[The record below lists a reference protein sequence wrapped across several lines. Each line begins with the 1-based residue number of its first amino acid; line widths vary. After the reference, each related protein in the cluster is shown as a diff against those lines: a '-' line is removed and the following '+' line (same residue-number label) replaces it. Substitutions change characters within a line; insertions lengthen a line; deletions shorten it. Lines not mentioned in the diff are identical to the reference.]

1 MIRSFNSIET
11 LKGLE
16 RFTRLE
22 ELVLDNN
29 KLGDTVTFPPLPYLK
44 TLSLNNNQIVNL
56 EALINKL
63 CDSYPSLSYLSLL
76 SNKACPNQLSD
87 RDKDESDYQRYRY
100 YVLYKLS
107 NLHFLDSRR
116 VSPPERLEASSR
128 GEFTRVRRPS
138 SNQDVTDTI
147 SPPPAFTARP
157 LPLDLSTLGKH
168 KGTYGKCR
176 YKYTGKHSEGNRFI
190 LNSDL

>member
-1 MIRSFNSIET
+1 MYGAKVNYLDLSFNSIET

-29 KLGDTVTFPPLPYLK
+29 KLGDT
-44 TLSLNNNQIVNL
+44 IVNL

-157 LPLDLSTLGKH
+157 LPNVRKVSIQVHRQTLGRKPFYF
-168 KGTYGKCR
+168 KQ
-176 YKYTGKHSEGNRFI
+176 
-190 LNSDL
+190 